1 MNESREKV
9 QKLTNQIS
17 NCFDLELK
25 RHLEY
30 ELKQEAL
37 KLESFELLL
46 ELAKK
51 AGCNL

>member
-1 MNESREKV
+1 MDESREKV

-30 ELKQEAL
+30 ELRQEAL
-37 KLESFELLL
+37 KLESYELLL
-46 ELAKK
+46 ELVKK
-51 AGCNL
+51 AGYNP

>member
-1 MNESREKV
+1 MNESREKI

-17 NCFDLELK
+17 NCFDTELK

-37 KLESFELLL
+37 KLESYELLL
-46 ELAKK
+46 ELSKK
-51 AGCNL
+51 VGGNL